1 MRRAGH
7 NPTDVEVT
15 DIINKI
21 DSDSGN
27 IDFQVRLP
35 AQGLTSP
42 KHELTLAGIL
52 LRHAGEIQKLRHG
65 VRLQGDLQGVQQG

>member
-21 DSDSGN
+21 DSDTGN
-27 IDFQVRLP
+27 IDFQVILEFVLYNKT
-35 AQGLTSP
+35 GFSMNLTFTTQNNEKFTNFP
-42 KHELTLAGIL
+42 
-52 LRHAGEIQKLRHG
+52 Q
-65 VRLQGDLQGVQQG
+65 